1 MLVPSG
7 GQELGYASAAVLTAL
22 IRTLVREN
30 VLTQEMAK
38 NVLSEGINILQ
49 PNWHVSS
56 VQGAIDIIKSGFEKD
71 LTGE

>member
-1 MLVPSG
+1 MFVPSG

-30 VLTQEMAK
+30 ILTQDMAK

-49 PNWHVSS
+49 PNWHVRS
-56 VQGAIDIIKSGFEKD
+56 VQGAIEIIKSGFEKG
-71 LTGE
+71 LNGE

>member
-1 MLVPSG
+1 MFVPSG
-7 GQELGYASAAVLTAL
+7 GQELGYANAAVLTAL
-22 IRTLVREN
+22 IRTLVREDI
-30 VLTQEMAK
+30 LTQDMAK

-56 VQGAIDIIKSGFEKD
+56 VQGAIELIKSGFEKG